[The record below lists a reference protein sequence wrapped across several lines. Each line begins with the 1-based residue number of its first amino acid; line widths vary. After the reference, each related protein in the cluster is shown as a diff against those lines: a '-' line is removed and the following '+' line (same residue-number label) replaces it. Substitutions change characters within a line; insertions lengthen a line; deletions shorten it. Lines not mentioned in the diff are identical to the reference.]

1 MPVWDVFW
9 LVIMSFAFLAYLILL
24 FSIISDLFRD
34 RQTSGLVKAV
44 WVVFLFVVPLI
55 TALVYLAVRGR
66 GMAERTA
73 AHMDRQQQAE
83 QTYIRKIAG
92 TNSAAQITDANKLLS
107 DGTITRQEFDRLKA
121 NALESLPANSR

>member
-44 WVVFLFVVPLI
+44 WVVFLFIVPLI

-92 TNSAAQITDANKLLS
+92 TNSAAQITDANKLLA

-121 NALESLPANSR
+121 NALESLPANGR